1 MASMIGDIA
10 VQLETQSLNSVVA
23 GFSFASAL
31 GWYAVVKTLVAMT
44 VKAGKD
50 GIQHD
55 LMSAVV
61 TTLLAIIVFLVV
73 KALARNIKIN
83 EPSQTVFAV
92 TR

>member
-10 VQLETQSLNSVVA
+10 VQLETQSLNSVIA

-55 LMSAVV
+55 LMAAVV